1 MGLTTKKLELSKEDE
16 EKVRIA
22 QLKAQKLRES
32 GCGEMFDGELTEED
46 EKFMLE
52 FRKTLK

>member
-1 MGLTTKKLELSKEDE
+1 MGLTTKKLDLSKEDE
-16 EKVRIA
+16 EKVKIA

-32 GCGEMFDGELTEED
+32 CCGEMFDGELTEED

-52 FRKTLK
+52 FRKTV